1 MILLSGQIPLE
12 IHQSGHVA
20 GSNGGLGNFLLEMP
34 LGMLKIFHSTFSNCL
49 GGFS

>member
-20 GSNGGLGNFLLEMP
+20 GSNGGLGIFC
-34 LGMLKIFHSTFSNCL
+34 LKCL
-49 GGFS
+49 QAC